1 MQKLQ
6 KIIRSRF
13 EESLAVVRQAGEKLS
28 ERIEEAAGLIIAG
41 YNADGGLYAF
51 GNGGSAADA
60 QHIASELV
68 GRFLIERKALRAQA
82 LTTDSSIL
90 TSVAND
96 YDFETIFSRQLE
108 ACGRPGDVALAIS
121 TSGNSPNVLAGLQT
135 ARRIGMKTI
144 ALTGPGGGQ
153 CAQFAD
159 ILLDAGDAGTPTPR
173 VQEAHMVIY
182 HVLCELVEAAMTE
195 TQ

>member
-1 MQKLQ
+1 MPRMQE
-6 KIIRSRF
+6 IIRARF
-13 EESLAVVRQAGEKLS
+13 EESLAVVSRTGEKLIA
-28 ERIEEAAGLIIAG
+28 RIEEAAALIIASYKTG
-41 YNADGGLYAF
+41 GGLYAF

-60 QHIASELV
+60 QHIAGELV
-68 GRFLIERKALRAQA
+68 GRFLIERKALRAGA

-108 ACGRPGDVALAIS
+108 ACGRAGDVALAIS
-121 TSGNSPNVLAGLQT
+121 TSGDSPNVLDALRT

-144 ALTGPGGGQ
+144 ALTGPGGGR
-153 CAQFAD
+153 CAELAD
-159 ILLDAGDAGTPTPR
+159 ILLDAGDAGAPTPR

-182 HVLCELVEAAMTE
+182 HVLCELVEAAMAGA
-195 TQ
+195 

>member
-1 MQKLQ
+1 MQE
-6 KIIRSRF
+6 IIRNRF
-13 EESLAVVRQAGEKLS
+13 EGSVSVVRQVGERLS
-28 ERIEEAAGLIIAG
+28 GRIEEAAQLIIAS

-68 GRFLIERKALRAQA
+68 GRFLLDRKALRAAA
-82 LTTDSSIL
+82 LTTDTSIL

-108 ACGRPGDVALAIS
+108 ACGRAGDIALAIS
-121 TSGNSPNVLAGLQT
+121 TSGNSHNVLDGLRT
-135 ARRIGMKTI
+135 AKQIGMKTI

-159 ILLDAGDAGTPTPR
+159 ILLDVGDAGVPTAH

-182 HVLCELVEAAMTE
+182 HILCELVETAMAE
-195 TQ
+195 AQ